1 MISELKAFLFRADV
15 LAVAVAFIIAG
26 AFQKIIDSVV
36 NDLIS
41 PVIAMV
47 VGEPDFSNVMLGNIK
62 IGNFITAV
70 INFLIVGTVLF
81 MLVKAAGKKPEEVK

>member
-41 PVIAMV
+41 PIIGMV
-47 VGEPDFSNVMLGNIK
+47 AGEPDFSTVMLGNIK

-70 INFLIVGTVLF
+70 VNFVIVGTVLF
-81 MLVKAAGKKPEEVK
+81 ILVKASGKKPEEVK